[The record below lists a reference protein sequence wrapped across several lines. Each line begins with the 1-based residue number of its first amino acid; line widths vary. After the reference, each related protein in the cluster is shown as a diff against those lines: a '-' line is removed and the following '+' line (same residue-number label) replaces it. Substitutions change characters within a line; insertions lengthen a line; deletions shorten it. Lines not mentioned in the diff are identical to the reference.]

1 MSDEGSVRSQTD
13 GESDYKSS
21 WQRWQSMPGF
31 LEERR
36 QQLLKKSTV
45 EKPLVEGSRPTQE
58 ALDFFESLL
67 SGTEVEEDQQAIDT
81 TNGAAQ
87 LQDAARRLKEQAEAL
102 RSLRQVPAKEPF
114 QDKDV
119 KDVKD
124 ASSAPQIPKSFQESL
139 EEREAFAEARRLE
152 HQRRLQELETAAALE
167 REQLQAEIEREQ
179 IAAAARRDAQ
189 QAWFEEF
196 SQNTQKKKEAAER
209 DSRAKAARSFG
220 ERDNYWR
227 TRWWRYVPEDGHSQ
241 GCKHPRPP
249 NSSAHRTRGHGTQH
263 WEGKSEHFSGERD
276 TRSQVTGSRP
286 AEASAILRELLLH
299 REESLQCRKKIWY
312 QP

>member
-1 MSDEGSVRSQTD
+1 
-13 GESDYKSS
+13 
-21 WQRWQSMPGF
+21 MPGF

-45 EKPLVEGSRPTQE
+45 EKQLVEGSRPTQE

-67 SGTEVEEDQQAIDT
+67 SGTEVEEDPQAIDT

-102 RSLRQVPAKEPF
+102 RSLRQVPAKEPC

-139 EEREAFAEARRLE
+139 EEREAFAQARRLE

-179 IAAAARRDAQ
+179 TAAAARRDAQ

-196 SQNTQKKKEAAER
+196 LAEHPKEER
-209 DSRAKAARSFG
+209 SSRAGF
-220 ERDNYWR
+220 
-227 TRWWRYVPEDGHSQ
+227 
-241 GCKHPRPP
+241 
-249 NSSAHRTRGHGTQH
+249 
-263 WEGKSEHFSGERD
+263 KS
-276 TRSQVTGSRP
+276 
-286 AEASAILRELLLH
+286 
-299 REESLQCRKKIWY
+299 
-312 QP
+312 